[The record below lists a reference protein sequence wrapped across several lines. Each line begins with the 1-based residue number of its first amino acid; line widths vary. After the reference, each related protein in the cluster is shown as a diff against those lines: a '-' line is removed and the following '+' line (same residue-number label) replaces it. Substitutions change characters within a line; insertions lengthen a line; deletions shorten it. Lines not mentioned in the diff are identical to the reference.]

1 MINLRPPQRSIS
13 APRERGSVLV
23 IVLWISLGLVTLALY
38 FAHSTSLALK
48 SADQRSAGIE
58 ADQAIEGATR
68 YVSYVLANLEE
79 PGLMPSRI
87 LYRNEAEL
95 LGDATFWILGRNAD
109 ELTPTLPYFALV
121 DEGSKLNLNTAT
133 LEMLQA
139 LPLDGMAQVAAAILD
154 WRDTDSD
161 IRSDGGAE
169 DETYLRLNPP
179 YHCKNGKFETVEEL
193 KLVQG
198 ITTKL
203 LYGEDTNRNGI
214 LDPNENDGESSPPY
228 DDNHDGKL
236 DPGLLEY
243 VTVYSRASNTRT
255 NGQQK
260 VNVTGTGVAQRAA
273 SLFQEKF
280 GTDRGNQILRQLPAN
295 TNARSVLEFYVR
307 SRMTADEFA
316 LVAQDITSSN
326 GQFQEGLVNVNTA
339 SEAVLTCIPGIGS
352 TFASQLVNYRKSNPD
367 KLKSM
372 VWVLEVMD
380 QGSAFR
386 AAPYITAYTYQF
398 TADIAATGHMGRGY
412 RRWQVVF
419 DTSEGTP
426 RAVYRRDLSHLGWAL
441 GRQVRQQQQ
450 QQQLARSIR

>member
-1 MINLRPPQRSIS
+1 MTCPRPIHRSAMAS
-13 APRERGSVLV
+13 RQRGSVLV

-48 SADQRSAGIE
+48 SSDQKAAGIE
-58 ADQAIEGATR
+58 SDQAIEGATR
-68 YVSYVLANLEE
+68 YVSYVIANLEE
-79 PGLMPSRI
+79 PGLMPSRS

-95 LGDATFWILGRNAD
+95 VGDATFWLLGRNTD
-109 ELTPTLPYFALV
+109 ELTPTVPYFSLV

-139 LPLDGMAQVAAAILD
+139 LPLDNMALVAGAILD

-161 IRSDGGAE
+161 IRADGGAE
-169 DETYLRLNPP
+169 EETYLRMTPP
-179 YHCKNGKFETVEEL
+179 YRCKNGKFETVEEL
-193 KLVQG
+193 KWVQG
-198 ITTKL
+198 VTTKL

-214 LDPNENDGESSPPY
+214 LDPNENDGDASPPY
-228 DDNHDGKL
+228 DDNRDGKL
-236 DPGLLEY
+236 DPGLVEY
-243 VTVYSRASNTRT
+243 VTVFSRASNTRT

-280 GTDRGNQILRQLPAN
+280 GADRGNQILRQLPGN
-295 TNARSVLEFYVR
+295 SNSRSVLEFYVR

-316 LVAQDITSSN
+316 LVAQDLTGSN

-339 SEAVLTCIPGIGS
+339 SETVLACIPGIGS

-367 KLKSM
+367 KLRS
-372 VWVLEVMD
+372 VAWVMEVMD
-380 QGSAFR
+380 QASAFR
-386 AAPYITAYTYQF
+386 AAPFITAYTYQY